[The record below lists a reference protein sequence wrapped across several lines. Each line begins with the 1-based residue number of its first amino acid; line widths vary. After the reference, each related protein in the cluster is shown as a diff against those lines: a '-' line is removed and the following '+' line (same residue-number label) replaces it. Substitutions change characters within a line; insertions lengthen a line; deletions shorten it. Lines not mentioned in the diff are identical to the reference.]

1 MALSDEQIIDLFNKP
16 CREKFNWLE
25 RFRHFARA
33 IEAEVRKDDEALI
46 WQLVE
51 RV

>member
-1 MALSDEQIIDLFNKP
+1 MTTDTTPLSPTDAEI
-16 CREKFNWLE
+16 
-25 RFRHFARA
+25 ARA
-33 IEAEVRKDDEALI
+33 IEAEARKDDEALI